1 MSSMSIED
9 LPRSAVCILFQ
20 PPMLVYCDA
29 KRVED
34 PREKIAAIRAGLER
48 LVAALPRIERHAILA
63 GLLIEAGELE
73 QGLLDDQLARN
84 GEERP
89 SPLGEAASRLT
100 RAVAG
105 VLLPSFRTFGSLPD
119 GEGAR
124 FATAPIERALDELLA
139 RDLPVTIE
147 VSVPEGYAFY
157 GLYPETY
164 FCAAEAALRQAGEGP
179 LKVIGIRSIGTGL
192 AAAVAAVAGDA
203 ASVASVRPEGHPF
216 SRQMAVGPWL
226 GRELLGEEGEG
237 DRPRYAV
244 VDEGPGLSGSSFG
257 CVADWLED
265 RGVAPEAVSFFP
277 SHRGG
282 LGPYAGERHRARW
295 ERARREVAEFES
307 VFASPQARWPLQAWV
322 QDLTGDPEA
331 PLEDLSAG
339 RWRER
344 LFPDRSLWPAA
355 DVQGERRKYLL
366 AAGGRRWLLKFAGLG
381 RYGREKLALAQ
392 ALGSSR
398 LIPPVT
404 GLRHGFLVGPW
415 LEEVRPLPL
424 APEVDPLALLDAVA
438 SYLTFRAARFPAAP
452 EERGATP
459 VKLFEMLVHNTKRA
473 LGPVSAEVV
482 RDWRGRLAEIARL
495 ERPVLTDN
503 KMHAWEWLVAPGG
516 KILKADALDHHR
528 GNDLVGPQDLAWDLA
543 GAAVELDL
551 SEPELD
557 LLADAVARRSGT
569 PRAERLQLDFY
580 TVAYLAFQA
589 GRHALAAEALEP
601 TVPAEAAAMRSE
613 MERYAERLRRT
624 ITRGLGA
631 AA

>member
-1 MSSMSIED
+1 
-9 LPRSAVCILFQ
+9 
-20 PPMLVYCDA
+20 MLVYGDA

-34 PREKIAAIRAGLER
+34 PREKIAAIRAGLDR
-48 LVAALPRIERHAILA
+48 LAITRPQIERHAILA
-63 GLLIEAGELE
+63 SLLIEAGELE

-89 SPLGEAASRLT
+89 SPVGEAAARLT
-100 RAVAG
+100 RVAAEA
-105 VLLPSFRTFGSLPD
+105 LLSSFRTFGSLSL
-119 GEGAR
+119 GE
-124 FATAPIERALDELLA
+124 PIERALDAILA
-139 RDLPVTIE
+139 LDPPATIE

-157 GLYPETY
+157 GLYPEAY
-164 FCAAEAALRQAGEGP
+164 LGAAEAALRHEGP

-192 AAAVAAVAGDA
+192 AAAVAAVAGEEVA
-203 ASVASVRPEGHPF
+203 VASLRPEGHPF
-216 SRQMAVGPWL
+216 SRTVAIGHRLQQ
-226 GRELLGEEGEG
+226 ELLAEDG
-237 DRPRYAV
+237 RYAV

-265 RGVAPEAVSFFP
+265 RGVAPEAISFFP

-282 LGPYAGERHRARW
+282 LGPYASERHRARW
-295 ERARREVAEFES
+295 ERARREVVEFES
-307 VFASPQARWPLQAWV
+307 LFASPQARWPLQTWV
-322 QDLTGDPEA
+322 KDLTGEPEE
-331 PLEDLSAG
+331 PLADLSAG

-381 RYGREKLALAQ
+381 RYGREKLELAQ
-392 ALGSSR
+392 ALGDAR

-415 LEEVRPLPL
+415 LEDVRPLPL

-438 SYLTFRAARFPAAP
+438 SYLAFRAARFPAAP

-459 VKLFEMLVHNTKRA
+459 HKLFEMLVHNTQQA
-473 LGPVSAEVV
+473 LGPVSAEVA
-482 RDWRGRLAEIARL
+482 RDWRGRLSEIDRL
-495 ERPVLTDN
+495 ERPILTDN
-503 KMHAWEWLVAPGG
+503 KMHAWEWLVTPEG

-528 GNDLVGPQDLAWDLA
+528 GNDLVGPQDVAWDLA

-551 SEPELD
+551 DDAGLD
-557 LLADAVARRSGT
+557 LLAGAVARRGGL
-569 PRAERLQLDFY
+569 PKPERAQLDFY
-580 TVAYLAFQA
+580 TVAYLAFQT

-601 TVPAEAAAMRSE
+601 TVPAEAAGMRAA
-613 MERYAERLRRT
+613 MERYSERLRRAINRAQPSSQYARNRT
-624 ITRGLGA
+624 ISSSVSS
-631 AA
+631 

>member
-1 MSSMSIED
+1 MSSMLI
-9 LPRSAVCILFQ
+9 VCILFR
-20 PPMLVYCDA
+20 PMLVYGDA

-48 LVAALPRIERHAILA
+48 LATARLPIERHAILA
-63 GLLIEAGELE
+63 ELLVEAGELE
-73 QGLLDDQLARN
+73 QGLLDRQLAEE

-89 SPLGEAASRLT
+89 GPPGDAATRLT

-105 VLLPSFRTFGSLPD
+105 ELLASFRTLGSRP
-119 GEGAR
+119 AR
-124 FATAPIERALDELLA
+124 EPIERALDAVLA
-139 RDLPVTIE
+139 VDLPATIE
-147 VSVPEGYAFY
+147 VSIPEGYAFY

-164 FCAAEAALRQAGEGP
+164 LCAAEDALRTTGEGP
-179 LKVIGIRSIGTGL
+179 WKVIGIRSIGTGL
-192 AAAVAAVAGDA
+192 AAAVAAVAGEEA
-203 ASVASVRPEGHPF
+203 PMASVRPQGHPF
-216 SRQMAVGPWL
+216 SRTVAL
-226 GRELLGEEGEG
+226 GHELQQELLAEGG
-237 DRPRYAV
+237 VPPRYAV

-265 RGVAPEAVSFFP
+265 RGVAPEAISFFP

-282 LGPYAGERHRARW
+282 LGPYAGERHRVRW
-295 ERARREVAEFES
+295 EGARRNVVEFES
-307 VFASPQARWPLQAWV
+307 AFTSPQARWPLEDWV
-322 QDLTGDPEA
+322 KDLTGDPEA

-344 LFPDRSLWPAA
+344 LFPDRALWPAA

-392 ALGSSR
+392 ALGSAR

-404 GLRHGFLVGPW
+404 ALRHGFLVGPW
-415 LEEVRPLPL
+415 LEEARPLPL
-424 APEVDPLALLDAVA
+424 APEVDRRALLDAMA
-438 SYLTFRAARFPAAP
+438 SYLAFRTARFPAAP

-459 VKLFEMLVHNTKRA
+459 LELFEMLVHNTRRA
-473 LGPVSAEVV
+473 LGPDAEVAQ
-482 RDWRGRLAEIARL
+482 DWRGRLAEIARL

-503 KMHAWEWLVAPGG
+503 KMHAWEWLVTPEG

-528 GNDLVGPQDLAWDLA
+528 GNDLVGPQDIAWDLV
-543 GAAVELDL
+543 GAAIELDL
-551 SEPELD
+551 DEDGLER
-557 LLADAVARRSGT
+557 LADAVARRSGT
-569 PRAERLQLDFY
+569 PRAERAQLDFY
-580 TVAYLAFQA
+580 MMAYLAFQT
-589 GRHALAAEALEP
+589 GRHALAAEALEA
-601 TVPAEAAAMRSE
+601 TAPAEAAGMRSE
-613 MERYAERLRRT
+613 VERYSGRLRRV